1 MLGVLRSPSRA
12 SRRGPIGLELSH
24 EKLHMLQMESG
35 GDGVRIRAACSTSYP
50 VDRDSLLGS
59 RPQLRAFIAKELAN
73 RPFSGRQ
80 VVTCMPAA
88 DVKLALIH
96 YQAPDGGDEAPVI
109 LQRVLERVGGAPED
123 WVVDYVPVSTR
134 DSGQGDKAALTACA
148 RHEEVVDYLELLRSA
163 KLDVQALEIGP
174 LSIQRLVTSI
184 SNTGTEENVLTLNF
198 GSQKTFLTVFT
209 GRRLALE
216 REVFFGES
224 EVIKKVARSLDM
236 SETEAR
242 ELLYRYGVS
251 PAWTQSA
258 QGDAEAASPDIA
270 ETIGAIV
277 KPRFLELAEEIEK
290 VVIYTASQ
298 MRGAAV
304 DCVYLLGSVAR
315 WPGAEALLN
324 DLLSLPVEVLNPF
337 SAFMPRTEKTPV
349 KDLDPIAGIAI
360 ATGCALRGLEE

>member
-35 GDGVRIRAACSTSYP
+35 GDGVRIPRG
-50 VDRDSLLGS
+50 LLGPPIRSIVILCSDRVRSCVPSS
-59 RPQLRAFIAKELAN
+59 RKSWQTGLLA
-73 RPFSGRQ
+73 GRK

-148 RHEEVVDYLELLRSA
+148 RREEVVDYLELLRSA

-184 SNTGTEENVLTLNF
+184 AHTGTEENVLTLNF

-216 REVFFGES
+216 REVFFWRERSDQKSGTKSRHERDRGEGA
-224 EVIKKVARSLDM
+224 VVSLW
-236 SETEAR
+236 
-242 ELLYRYGVS
+242 G
-251 PAWTQSA
+251 
-258 QGDAEAASPDIA
+258 
-270 ETIGAIV
+270 
-277 KPRFLELAEEIEK
+277 
-290 VVIYTASQ
+290 
-298 MRGAAV
+298 
-304 DCVYLLGSVAR
+304 
-315 WPGAEALLN
+315 
-324 DLLSLPVEVLNPF
+324 
-337 SAFMPRTEKTPV
+337 
-349 KDLDPIAGIAI
+349 IAGLDTIRP
-360 ATGCALRGLEE
+360 G